1 MWTTKKD
8 DDWFNVHLWSV
19 EIFVKLF
26 CLPAQVTFSDLSDL
40 WISKHGASVPGI
52 CFLGRDKQAHHYG
65 LLTAQIFHLL
75 QIFNALS

>member
-26 CLPAQVTFSDLSDL
+26 CLPAQVTFSDLSDMVHL
-40 WISKHGASVPGI
+40 S
-52 CFLGRDKQAHHYG
+52 QAYV
-65 LLTAQIFHLL
+65 F
-75 QIFNALS
+75 